1 MALPSVVQ
9 HPGDYA
15 DIDLAPKHS
24 PWPQD
29 HPSSGQWWKS
39 ETKNSYLSGLH
50 LFEGSAW
57 STMSLKITLVCG
69 VHTAAPG
76 ADKARV
82 MCALN
87 SLCG

>member
-1 MALPSVVQ
+1 M
-9 HPGDYA
+9 
-15 DIDLAPKHS
+15 
-24 PWPQD
+24 
-29 HPSSGQWWKS
+29 
-39 ETKNSYLSGLH
+39 KNSYLSGLH
-50 LFEGSAW
+50 LFEGSVW
-57 STMSLKITLVCG
+57 STMPLKITLVYV